1 MPQLVGT
8 EGDLAGEEIQ
18 VNRALTLGRSMSAD
32 IQLDDLTV
40 SREHARVTKTETGDF
55 VLEDLQS
62 GNGTFVNGE
71 RIHSHN
77 LDDGDVVTIGNN
89 EFQFQYDESESGEL
103 AADQTMLQMGGSDD
117 SSSVVNTLDMQTT
130 EDSLQVDEDYSL
142 EQVRRVNHRLRTIYD
157 IFRSIA
163 GSLDEREILPKILDQ
178 LFEVF
183 PGTERGFVI
192 VRDPDSGELVPRATK
207 TTREEEDT
215 RLAMSD
221 TILQFVLD
229 KQQAVLSRD
238 AMHDERFQ
246 GSQSIMDFQMRSVMC
261 APLQYEDEILGFLL
275 LDTSKVAP
283 SYDEE
288 GLTLLASIANQASLI
303 IANARMH
310 NQLLH
315 RERLE
320 QDMRNASRIQHSFL
334 PQHPPE
340 VEGYEFVDWYDTALE
355 VGGDF
360 YDFIELSDDQIVII
374 VGDVSGKGVPAALM
388 MAKLTGHARF
398 HSASGLS
405 PAGIARELNNAVAE
419 GNTEMF
425 VTGLVISVDCSSN
438 ELTMV
443 NAGHPH
449 PALKRPDGSAEWA
462 AIETGFPIGIV
473 EGAEF
478 EEETFSLAPG
488 ERICLFT
495 DGITEAM
502 NPDQECFGEER
513 LKEAVAETKSNRAED
528 IVRHVQESISEHV
541 GEAKQSDDLTFI
553 CFGPEGG
560 DEEN

>member
-1 MPQLVGT
+1 MAKFVGT
-8 EGDLAGEEIQ
+8 EGTKAGETVDI
-18 VNRALTLGRSMSAD
+18 NRALTIGRSRSAD
-32 IQLDDLTV
+32 VRLDDLTV
-40 SREHARVTKTETGDF
+40 SREHARVSKTKSGDF

-71 RIHSHN
+71 RIHSHTLN
-77 LDDGDVVTIGNN
+77 DGDVVTIGNN
-89 EFQFQYDESESGEL
+89 AFQFEEDEQGTPDIR
-103 AADQTMLQMGGSDD
+103 ADQTMLQVGGSDD
-117 SSSVVNTLDMQTT
+117 SSVVNTLDMRST
-130 EDSLQVDEDYSL
+130 EERLQVDEESPI
-142 EQVRRVNHRLRTIYD
+142 EQVRRVNKRLRTIYD
-157 IFRSIA
+157 IFRNIA
-163 GSLDEREILPKILDQ
+163 TNLDEREILPKILDQ
-178 LFEVF
+178 LFEIF

-192 VRDPDSGELVPRATK
+192 ARDPDSGELIPRATK
-207 TTREEEDT
+207 TLREEDT
-215 RLAMSD
+215 KLALSD
-221 TILQFVLD
+221 TILQFVLE

-261 APLQYEDEILGFLL
+261 APLQYEDEILGFIL

-288 GLTLLASIANQASLI
+288 GLTLLAGIASQASLI

-310 NQLLH
+310 TQLLH

-334 PQHPPE
+334 PQNPPE
-340 VEGYEFVDWYDTALE
+340 VEGYEFLDWYDTALE

-360 YDFIELSDDQIVII
+360 YDFIELYEDKIVII

-398 HSASGLS
+398 HSASGMS
-405 PAGIARELNNAVAE
+405 PAGIAHELNEAVAS

-425 VTGLVISVDCSSN
+425 VTGLVIALDCK
-438 ELTMV
+438 EKKVTMI
-443 NAGHPH
+443 NAGHPF
-449 PALKRPDGSAEWA
+449 PVLKKTDGSAGWA
-462 AIETGFPIGIV
+462 KTETGFPIGVV

-478 EEETFSLAPG
+478 EEKTFNMEAG
-488 ERICLFT
+488 ERMCLYT

-502 NPDQECFGEER
+502 NENKECFGEER
-513 LKEAVAETKSNRAED
+513 LRLAVEEASNKASDIAE
-528 IVRHVQESISEHV
+528 HVQTRIQEHV

-553 CFGPEGG
+553 CFGPE
-560 DEEN
+560 

>member
-8 EGDLAGEEIQ
+8 EGDRTGEEIDIKH
-18 VNRALTLGRSMSAD
+18 ALTLGRSMSAD
-32 IQLDDLTV
+32 IRLDDLTV
-40 SREHARVTKTETGDF
+40 SREHARVTKTKSGDY

-77 LDDGDVVTIGNN
+77 LKDGDVVTIGNN
-89 EFQFQYDESESGEL
+89 EFQFQYDETETTDF
-103 AADQTMLQMGGSDD
+103 AADQTMLQMGGSDE

-130 EDSLQVDEDYSL
+130 EDSLEVDEDYSL

-192 VRDPDSGELVPRATK
+192 VRDPETEELVPRATK

-215 RLAMSD
+215 RLALSD

-246 GSQSIMDFQMRSVMC
+246 GSQSIMDFEMRSVMC

-360 YDFIELSDDQIVII
+360 YDFIELSEDKIVII

-405 PAGIARELNNAVAE
+405 PAGIAAELNDAVAE

-425 VTGLVISVDCSSN
+425 VTGLVISVDCSTN

-449 PALKRPDGSAEWA
+449 PAWKRADGSAEWA

-478 EEETFSLAPG
+478 VEETFELQPS

-502 NPDQECFGEER
+502 NPNKECFGEER
-513 LKEAVAETKSNRAED
+513 LLQSVDETETNVAED

-553 CFGPEGG
+553 CFGPE
-560 DEEN
+560 DEE

>member
-40 SREHARVTKTETGDF
+40 SREHARVTKTKTGDF

-77 LDDGDVVTIGNN
+77 LEDGDVVAIGNN
-89 EFQFQYDESESGEL
+89 EFQFQYDESESADL
-103 AADQTMLQMGGSDD
+103 AADQTMLQVGGEDD

-163 GSLDEREILPKILDQ
+163 GSLDEREILPEILDQ

-207 TTREEEDT
+207 TTREGEDT

-246 GSQSIMDFQMRSVMC
+246 GSQSIMDFDMRSVMC

-398 HSASGLS
+398 HSAGGLS
-405 PAGIARELNNAVAE
+405 PAGIARELNDAVAE

-449 PALKRPDGSAEWA
+449 PALKRVDGSAEWA

-473 EGAEF
+473 EGATF
-478 EEETFSLAPG
+478 EEETFSLDPG

-513 LKEAVAETKSNRAED
+513 LKIAVAEAETNRAED

-553 CFGPEGG
+553 CFGPEGDDG
-560 DEEN
+560 GE